1 MGEKL
6 QTNNEK
12 NNEYLNNMAK
22 KSIIVENSEG
32 K

>member
-6 QTNNEK
+6 QINNEK

-22 KSIIVENSEG
+22 KSIIVEKQG
-32 K
+32 G